1 MKTKILLIQTTL
13 TLGNGTKEYLEDR
26 GYKVVWAGSGL
37 SALMLARNMSLDVI
51 LLDVSLPD
59 IEGMDLCRLFR
70 RRSETR
76 HLPII
81 LVTSRG
87 YRPARSS
94 APEQPDAYLE
104 KPYTDIEL
112 DRTVAQ
118 VLAPKEPVP
127 ETSKDFET
135 PKRSDMSGWFSPEP
149 RHALITTRQQ
159 APRPEPEPEPVLKKE
174 EPERFGT
181 DHEVWKDALPNP
193 AQATPKPAQRPAVDS
208 QDAFSKWAG
217 TALKNGV
224 QAPDAG
230 STQEPAAVREARNA
244 SPAKELDA
252 QKGTGSAS
260 QGQEPAAAKDA
271 NPPDANHPIL
281 VFHGTG
287 TAVIDQDT
295 GLFGK
300 AQFEAMLDKEFK
312 RAVRFKQNMSVM
324 LIDLD
329 GRSRGQVADEAL
341 VKALI
346 ALVQKTIREVDTPA
360 WWSGESFIVLLP
372 NTSSTDA
379 LQAGARVLDAVAL
392 YPFSWPDA
400 TRITLNIGV
409 AGLPNTAISTQV
421 QLVESAIAAMQRA
434 RNLMTPPPFKIQP
447 RKK

>member
-1 MKTKILLIQTTL
+1 MKTKILLIQTTV
-13 TLGNGTKEYLEDR
+13 TLGNGTREYLEGR

-37 SALMLARNMSLDVI
+37 SALMLARNIPLDVI
-51 LLDVSLPD
+51 MLDVSLPD

-87 YRPARSS
+87 YRPAQSS
-94 APEQPDAYLE
+94 VPEQPDAYLE

-112 DRTVAQ
+112 DRIVAQ

-127 ETSKDFET
+127 ETSKVFET
-135 PKRSDMSGWFSPEP
+135 SRRSDMSGWFSPEP

-159 APRPEPEPEPVLKKE
+159 TLKLEPEPVAKNEAE

-181 DHEVWKDALPNP
+181 DHEVWKEALPRP
-193 AQATPKPAQRPAVDS
+193 EPRKPAEHPAVDS
-208 QDAFSKWAG
+208 HDTFSKWAE
-217 TALKNGV
+217 TALKTGME
-224 QAPDAG
+224 AHDAG
-230 STQEPAAVREARNA
+230 PMQEAAAAKGNGDA
-244 SPAKELDA
+244 SPAQEA
-252 QKGTGSAS
+252 VAAKGTGDG
-260 QGQEPAAAKDA
+260 GQEPASARDA
-271 NPPDANHPIL
+271 SAPDADHPIL
-281 VFHGTG
+281 AFHGTG

-295 GLFGK
+295 GLFGR

-312 RAVRFKQNMSVM
+312 RAIRFKQNMSVM

-409 AGLPNTAISTQV
+409 AGLPNIAISNPA
-421 QLVESAIAAMQRA
+421 QLVECANAAMQRA
-434 RNLMTPPPFKIQP
+434 RKLMTPPPFKIQP